1 MHDVSATV
9 ENLYNSDVD
18 RLDEP
23 KCREK
28 ASASPHNSLF
38 RYIIKICLFVSS
50 WRDNRFFFYVSARH
64 HAQNDSDRVSVHFY
78 VGAVSLVRNNWDTKV
93 EDGLNLIRPE
103 ERPRS
108 TRRKHG
114 HASLQTIQNDELHV
128 AVWFLDHEK
137 NEGREN
143 STRTPH
149 TLFFCCC
156 TLQHAKKYWGLQR
169 CNINILTRI
178 QMSAMVQNA
187 RTRCPPWV

>member
-1 MHDVSATV
+1 MHDVFSNCW
-9 ENLYNSDVD
+9 EFYNSDVD

-114 HASLQTIQNDELHV
+114 HASHIENPDDPERWTPRCCLIS
-128 AVWFLDHEK
+128 WSREK
-137 NEGREN
+137 RR
-143 STRTPH
+143 TRKFHKNTPH
-149 TLFFCCC
+149 VIFFCCC
-156 TLQHAKKYWGLQR
+156 MRRSIEDFKDAT
-169 CNINILTRI
+169 
-178 QMSAMVQNA
+178 
-187 RTRCPPWV
+187 